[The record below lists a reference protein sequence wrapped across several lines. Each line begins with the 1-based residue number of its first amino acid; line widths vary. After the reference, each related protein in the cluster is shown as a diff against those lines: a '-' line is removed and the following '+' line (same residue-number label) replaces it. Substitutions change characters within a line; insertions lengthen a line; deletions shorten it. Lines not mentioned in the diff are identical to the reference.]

1 MTSSARTFFDRILA
15 NTDPFEH
22 LASFVNSQPPTFE
35 TEWLDFKGGARLSD
49 DLKTFSEAVSGF
61 ANTEGGVLIWGLDAR
76 KTHAG
81 DDLQIDAVSA
91 LSLVQSP
98 AAFRSRLQ
106 QNIHCTTDPP
116 VQGIEIREVPGPS
129 GEGFVVCFIPESR
142 NKPHR
147 AEQQKNKPY
156 MIRVGDS
163 FVVPNPSLL
172 RQMFYPSVAPRIR
185 IDVAPRIEE
194 RNIGGHQV
202 FQACFYARIAN
213 EGRATASDLFVRAR
227 SNWGQDYMNDGHHW
241 IQIPGLGDS
250 VGFQCVRPFH
260 PGSEVDLCHLRVS
273 GRCRDN
279 NPVPAVIR
287 PLPRIDFAIYCRDTE
302 CTTVR
307 VEFGEHDFLQR
318 KTMTAFAI
326 EELVDRP

>member
-1 MTSSARTFFDRILA
+1 MTSAARTFFDQIFA
-15 NTDPFEH
+15 EADPYAF

-35 TEWLDFKGGARLSD
+35 TEWLDFKGGARLND
-49 DLKTFSEAVSGF
+49 DLKTWSEAVSGF

-76 KTHAG
+76 KTPAG

-163 FVVPNPSLL
+163 FVIPNPSLL
-172 RQMFYPSVAPRIR
+172 RQMFYPSIVPLIR
-185 IDVAPRIEE
+185 IEVTPAVEPRVV
-194 RNIGGHQV
+194 GGNQEFHV
-202 FQACFYARIAN
+202 FFYARIIN
-213 EGRATASDLFVRAR
+213 KGRATATDLFVRAW
-227 SNWGQDYMNDGHHW
+227 SNWGRDFSNDGHHW
-241 IQIPGLGDS
+241 IQIPGLGES
-250 VGFQCVRPFH
+250 VGLQCVRPFH
-260 PGSEVDLCHLRVS
+260 PGTELDLCHLRVP

-279 NPVPAVIR
+279 SPVPANMT
-287 PLPRIDFAIYCRDTE
+287 PLPRLEFSVYCRDMERTKLG
-302 CTTVR
+302 VA
-307 VEFGEHDFLQR
+307 FGEYNFLR
-318 KTMTAFAI
+318 HETLTAIPF
-326 EELVDRP
+326 DDPDDQ